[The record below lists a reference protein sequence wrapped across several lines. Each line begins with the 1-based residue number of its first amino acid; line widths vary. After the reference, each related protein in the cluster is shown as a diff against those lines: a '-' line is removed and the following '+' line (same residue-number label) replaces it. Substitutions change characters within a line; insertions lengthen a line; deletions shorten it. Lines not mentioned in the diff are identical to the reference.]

1 MEKTL
6 EMKMDLCGYMHSLIL
21 LLENGNPEGQSFAR
35 SEIMRLAKE
44 IQDFMVKQNDGK
56 EINILKNSKNQNNYE
71 N

>member
-1 MEKTL
+1 MEKTI

-21 LLENGNPEGQSFAR
+21 LLENGNSEGQAFAR

-44 IQDFMVKQNDGK
+44 IQDFMVKQNNGK
-56 EINILKNSKNQNNYE
+56 EINILKNPKNQNNE